1 MKPLAQFVSITI
13 LIAGLTSQV
22 AAQPTADSPKPIVLW
37 PKGAP
42 GEKGDI
48 GEEHDTTK
56 PTEGLVAGK
65 RVIRLGNVSNP
76 TIAIYR
82 PPADK
87 DTGAAIIVCP
97 GGAYRI
103 LAMDLEGTE
112 VCEWLNTI
120 GVTGVLLKY
129 RVPSRAGLEKHAAA
143 LQDAQRALSYVRFH
157 AAEWSIATNRIGILG
172 FSAGGHLSAA
182 ASTAFGQ
189 RTYETV
195 DEADAASCRPD
206 FALLIYPAYL
216 AIKEQGEKIAP
227 ELTITDKTPPTVLV
241 QTEDDGVR
249 MENSLFYYL
258 ALKQAHVPAEMHLYA
273 DGGHGYG
280 LRHSEHAVSHW
291 PARAE
296 EWLRG
301 RGILTRKN

>member
-1 MKPLAQFVSITI
+1 MKATLKLLSIALVLA
-13 LIAGLTSQV
+13 IASPELPARS
-22 AAQPTADSPKPIVLW
+22 ADIPKPIVLW

-56 PTEGLVAGK
+56 PSDGLVAGK
-65 RVIRLGNVSNP
+65 PVIRLGNVANP
-76 TIAIYR
+76 TISIYR

-87 DTGAAIIVCP
+87 ATGAAIVVCP
-97 GGAYRI
+97 GGAYHI

-112 VCEWLNTI
+112 VCEWLNSI

-129 RVPSRAGLEKHAAA
+129 RVPSRAGLEKHTAA
-143 LQDAQRALSYVRFH
+143 LQDAQRALSYLRFH
-157 AAEWSIATNRIGILG
+157 AADWHIATNRIGILG

-182 ASTAFGQ
+182 ASTHFEQ
-189 RTYETV
+189 RAYEAA
-195 DEADAASCRPD
+195 DNADAASCRPD
-206 FALLIYPAYL
+206 FAVIIYPAYL
-216 AIKEQGEKIAP
+216 TVKEESDKIAP
-227 ELTITDKTPPTVLV
+227 DLTITEKTPPTFLV

-280 LRHSEHAVSHW
+280 LRRTGHAVSNW

-296 EWLRG
+296 EWLRS
-301 RGILTRKN
+301 RHILDGKK